1 MARTKKTVEAVEVL
15 TNDTETAEKKSKK
28 VEIRKSWN
36 TPEPRIPMQR
46 IYVEVMLLEKSLGTS
61 PSNKELLTEYI
72 ASRAPDAKSRE
83 EEIAAIGPEE
93 AEKKQTTIYPKGYF
107 LKGEHK
113 YIDVLDAREGKR
125 KYQMNGIDDESK
137 QELVKLPFMWNYQMR
152 GFFKDSCG
160 LLSRG
165 GAKHS
170 AALKAY
176 KKVIDGNIFVGPR
189 RIAWDIP
196 EYGID
201 EEGNTF
207 KIDPCNLPILQRP
220 LRIQGPTGE
229 RSAIASSEE
238 LPIGSSMK
246 FYIEFMNP
254 KDRDVI
260 LEWLDYGVMHGL
272 GAWRN
277 SGKGIFVWRELKPD
291 YSAYD
296 EEEEA

>member
-1 MARTKKTVEAVEVL
+1 MARTKKTVEAVETVK
-15 TNDTETAEKKSKK
+15 TETEEKKTKK
-28 VEIRKSWN
+28 VEIRKGWN
-36 TPEPRIPMQR
+36 STTPNIPMNR
-46 IYVEVMLLEKSLGTS
+46 MYIEILLTEKSLGTS

-93 AEKKQTTIYPKGYF
+93 VEKKQTTIFPKGYF
-107 LKGEHK
+107 IKGENK
-113 YIDVLDAREGKR
+113 YIDVLDAREGTK
-125 KYQMNGIDDESK
+125 KFQLEGIDEESK
-137 QELVKLPFMWNYQMR
+137 QTLIRLPFMWNYQVR

-165 GAKHS
+165 GAKYS
-170 AALKAY
+170 GAMKAY

-189 RIAWDIP
+189 RIAWNIP
-196 EYGID
+196 EVGID
-201 EEGNTF
+201 EEGNFF

-238 LPIGSSMK
+238 LPIGSSIK
-246 FYIEFMNP
+246 FYVEYMNA
-254 KDRDVI
+254 KDRDAI
-260 LEWLDYGVMHGL
+260 IEWLDYGTVHGL

-277 SGKGIFVWRELKPD
+277 SGKGTFIWRELKPD